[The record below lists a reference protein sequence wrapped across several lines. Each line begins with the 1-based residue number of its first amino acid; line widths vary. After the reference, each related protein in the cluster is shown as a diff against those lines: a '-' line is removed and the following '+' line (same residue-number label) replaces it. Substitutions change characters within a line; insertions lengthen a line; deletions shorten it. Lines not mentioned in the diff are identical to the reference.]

1 MTYDLSQVYQP
12 EADTYLLLDAAKK
25 ELQPGDR
32 VLEIGTGS
40 GLISRELARV
50 SDVVATDINP
60 HAALCARGSG
70 VDVVRSNLF
79 AGIRGTFDLILF
91 NPPYLPTQP
100 EERIDDWLEYALDG
114 GETGRVVIERF
125 AGEMG
130 RVLAPQGRVLLLISS
145 LTGLTEGSDLFT
157 RHGFAVDVAIE
168 QVIEDEVLYVLRITR
183 HP

>member
-12 EADTYLLLDAAKK
+12 ESDTYLLLDAAKK
-25 ELQPGDR
+25 ELQVGDR

-70 VDVVRSNLF
+70 IDVVRSNLF

-91 NPPYLPTQP
+91 NPPYLPTLL

-114 GETGRVVIERF
+114 GESGREVIERF
-125 AGEMG
+125 AGEVG

-145 LTGLTEGSDLFT
+145 LTGLTEVTGLFLQY
-157 RHGFAVDVAIE
+157 GFATSVTIE

-183 HP
+183 AP